1 MTNRIKDYFE
11 IQELVCKH
19 VYDKFGES
27 AWGFF
32 DPRLLETLYVIRTKI
47 GLPIYVNNWAIGGN
61 LSQRGIRCTVCS
73 LVREKVD
80 LRKVYMSTHMQGN
93 GIDFDVKGM
102 TPNEVRQWIVKNQ
115 ILLPYP
121 VRLEDDESA
130 PTWCHLD
137 LRTDGKQGKV
147 TFFHA

>member
-1 MTNRIKDYFE
+1 MINKIRKYFDT
-11 IQELVCKH
+11 QELVCKH
-19 VYDKFGES
+19 VYDKFGDD
-27 AWGFF
+27 ALKFF
-32 DPRLLETLYVIRTKI
+32 DQRLLETLYVIRTNI
-47 GLPIYVNNWAIGGN
+47 DLPIYVNNWAIGGN

-102 TPNEVRQWIVKNQ
+102 TANEVRQWIVKNQ

-137 LRTDGKQGKV
+137 LRNDGKQGKV
-147 TFFHA
+147 IFFHA